1 MMLFHVLHTQ
11 VVQILTQS
19 DLDYIA
25 SSLAPQ
31 SGTDIDPNYLN
42 YIASS
47 LAPPSGAD
55 IDP

>member
-31 SGTDIDPNYLN
+31 SGADIDPN

-47 LAPPSGAD
+47 LVPPSGAD
-55 IDP
+55 IDQ